1 MLWDLAIKNIC
12 KESNLVLEFG
22 EHTGDTITYFRNR
35 LPAFYNFYRFNSCK
49 GYTAEKG
56 FFDLNVELFDIG
68 EVNLVKGWEAESL
81 PKWLVGREPE
91 KIALLH
97 IDCDIYSST
106 KLFLDNLTHI
116 IQPGTLILF
125 ENWLEKSKN
134 EQKAFFE
141 WVLANQIDFTF
152 IESDY
157 HGDQPRKLVK
167 IK

>member
-1 MLWDLAIKNIC
+1 MLWDLAISNIC
-12 KESNLVLEFG
+12 EESNLILEFG

-56 FFDLNVELFDIG
+56 FFDLNVELIEIEG
-68 EVNLVKGWEAESL
+68 VNLVKGWFSESL
-81 PKWLVGREPE
+81 PKWLEGREPE

-97 IDCDIYSST
+97 IDSDFST
-106 KLFLDNLTHI
+106 KTVLDNLTNI

-141 WVLANQIDFTF
+141 WVLANQINFTF

-157 HGDQPRKLVK
+157 HGDQARKLVK